1 MVEFKET
8 LDRLYT
14 DPSSPGGYSSLER
27 LYKEAR
33 KVHPNIKRKDIEEF
47 LAANRTFTLFK
58 HRRLKFNRFVFSHQ
72 LINIGFDLRS
82 KFVPSGFMT
91 HIHVDLGD
99 FQKLKKENSGY
110 AYLLVGVDLLSRRAF
125 AVPLKTKE
133 TNEVIRGFDELFE
146 QMPYLPQEIFS
157 G

>member
-1 MVEFKET
+1 
-8 LDRLYT
+8 
-14 DPSSPGGYSSLER
+14 
-27 LYKEAR
+27 
-33 KVHPNIKRKDIEEF
+33 
-47 LAANRTFTLFK
+47 
-58 HRRLKFNRFVFSHQ
+58 
-72 LINIGFDLRS
+72 
-82 KFVPSGFMT
+82 MT
-91 HIHVDLGD
+91 HLHVDLGD